1 MKKMLVAMALGAALA
16 WLFDPD
22 AGSRRR
28 DAVRSKLERRGMGGT
43 TPASAPQ
50 SAMRSTSSAVDN
62 GASAPT
68 VASIP

>member
-1 MKKMLVAMALGAALA
+1 MKKLLVAMALGAALA

-43 TPASAPQ
+43 TASAPH